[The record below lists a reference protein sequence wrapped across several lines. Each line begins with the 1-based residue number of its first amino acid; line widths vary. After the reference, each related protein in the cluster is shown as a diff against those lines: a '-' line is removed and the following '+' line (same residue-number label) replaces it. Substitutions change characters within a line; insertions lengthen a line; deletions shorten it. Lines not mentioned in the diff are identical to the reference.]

1 MFNYSL
7 TSPLVSSGIGS
18 WQYSLPCDYMTNNFN
33 NTNYLYNSLST
44 MNPFMMQGYNF
55 YNPTFNGN
63 KTSSTKTTKN
73 EKVEYTPVYAS
84 EEIYKQ
90 SSETNTD
97 KNKTFGKCLAAGVAI
112 IAAVAGTVALVNG
125 ARNYNGTVGQY
136 FGNLGK
142 EACDGVKN
150 LFNNTIGK
158 LEGPVKSAGKAISD
172 ATKKGWGAGSTG
184 AQKGWSAISNGT
196 KNGWSA
202 VTGWCSKLLK

>member
-7 TSPLVSSGIGS
+7 TSPSVSSGIGS
-18 WQYSLPCDYMTNNFN
+18 WQYSLPWDYITNNFN

-55 YNPTFNGN
+55 YNPTFNAN

-90 SSETNTD
+90 SSETNSD
-97 KNKTFGKCLAAGVAI
+97 KNKTFGKYLAVGAAI
-112 IAAVAGTVALVNG
+112 LATAVGTLALVKG
-125 ARNYNGTVGQY
+125 AKSYNGTVGEY
-136 FGNLGK
+136 FGYLGK
-142 EACDGVKN
+142 EVCDGAKN
-150 LFNNTIGK
+150 LFNNTLGK
-158 LEGPVKSAGKAISD
+158 LEGPATSACNVISD
-172 ATKKGWGAGSTG
+172 GAKKGWGAVSKG
-184 AQKGWSAISNGT
+184 AEKGWA
-196 KNGWSA
+196 A